1 MTIQEL
7 RQNRAGLYEQT
18 KNFLDSKRDENGQVP
33 KSAMEQYDKM
43 FEDIQNMSHQ
53 IDAMERQ
60 AKLDA
65 EMSASAGAPPFMP
78 VGDKA
83 STPSKDARPTA
94 TDRYKDAFW
103 ASIRGK
109 ALTLEVQN
117 ALSVGVNPDGGYLVP
132 DEFDKNLVQAL
143 EENNIFR
150 TLAHVIRTQ
159 SGSHLIPVANDTMT
173 AMWLDEGQAIQE
185 TMTQFSQV
193 QLGANK
199 LGTAIRV
206 SNELLNDSVFDI
218 PSYIAERFGRVMG
231 RTEEDSF
238 INGTGVKQP
247 TGILHAT
254 AGGVRSVTAAS
265 ESSITL
271 DEVIELK
278 YKLKAPYR
286 KDAKWLCNEDI
297 VYQLRTIK
305 DRNDR
310 YIWADS
316 LKEGEPSMLL
326 GNPVETSAYM
336 PTVAA
341 GEDVLAFGDFKYYWI
356 ADRQSR
362 TFKRLNELYAMN
374 DQVAFLTTQRVD
386 GKLILPEAVQILKMA
401 GTKTS
406 G

>member
-7 RQNRAGLYEQT
+7 RQKRAGLYEQT

-33 KSAMEQYDKM
+33 MSAMEQYDKM
-43 FEDIQNMSHQ
+43 FEDLQNLSHQ

-65 EMSASAGAPPFMP
+65 EMNASAGAPPFMP
-78 VGDKA
+78 IGDKGSA
-83 STPSKDARPTA
+83 LSKDVRSTA

-103 ASIRGK
+103 DSIRGR
-109 ALTLEVQN
+109 AMTLDVQN

-132 DEFDKNLVQAL
+132 DEFEKMLVQAL
-143 EENNIFR
+143 EENNVFR
-150 TLAHVIRTQ
+150 SLAHTIRTD
-159 SGSHLIPVANDTMT
+159 SGSHIIPVANDTMT

-185 TMTQFSQV
+185 TMTHFSQV
-193 QLGANK
+193 QLGAFK

-206 SNELLNDSVFDI
+206 SNELLHDSVFDL
-218 PSYIAERFGRVMG
+218 PAYIAERFGRVMG
-231 RTEEDSF
+231 RTEEDAF

-247 TGILHAT
+247 TGLLHPT
-254 AGGVRSVTAAS
+254 AGGIRAVTAAS
-265 ESSITL
+265 ETDITL
-271 DEVIELK
+271 DEVLALK
-278 YKLKAPYR
+278 YALKAPYR
-286 KDAKWLCNEDI
+286 KTAKWLCNENL
-297 VYQLRTIK
+297 VYTLRLIK
-305 DRNDR
+305 DHNER
-310 YIWADS
+310 YIWSDS
-316 LKEGEPSMLL
+316 VKEGEPSTLF
-326 GNPVETSAYM
+326 GSPVVTSAYM

-341 GEDVLAFGDFKYYWI
+341 GEDILAFGDFDYYWI